1 MMPENTHPWARLVE
15 SKECFFYL
23 GKRKLHIFWST
34 SPLPATLSYNN
45 DLHSAG
51 SSLYPSV
58 TLRPDL
64 MVLIYTGNEGMKK
77 KTHLTVKD
85 ITVFL
90 QSAKLLKECRNN
102 KNWSFL
108 AAFEQ
113 IGVLGEWMKEWEVCQ
128 RRMEPVGFPKWQAAV
143 SVKYR
148 CHTGVKRWKTQP
160 SSRLS
165 QLAPHLL
172 WDRGFSDHRPVC
184 LICLM
189 WSASLLHWTFVT
201 QITLLCLAPASPIW
215 LWIS

>member
-1 MMPENTHPWARLVE
+1 MMPENIHPWARLVE
-15 SKECFFYL
+15 IKECFFYL
-23 GKRKLHIFWST
+23 GKRKLHISWST
-34 SPLPATLSYNN
+34 SPPPAALSYNN

-113 IGVLGEWMKEWEVCQ
+113 IGVLGEWMKE
-128 RRMEPVGFPKWQAAV
+128 
-143 SVKYR
+143 
-148 CHTGVKRWKTQP
+148 
-160 SSRLS
+160 
-165 QLAPHLL
+165 
-172 WDRGFSDHRPVC
+172 
-184 LICLM
+184 
-189 WSASLLHWTFVT
+189 
-201 QITLLCLAPASPIW
+201 
-215 LWIS
+215 